1 MMNPTLVAFIS
12 FEREPKEVS
21 CLNSHSPSS
30 YIGPAIYL
38 NVLSQRMGKSAFATL
53 LVSCASAIGP

>member
-30 YIGPAIYL
+30 YIGLAIYP
-38 NVLSQRMGKSAFATL
+38 NVFS
-53 LVSCASAIGP
+53 